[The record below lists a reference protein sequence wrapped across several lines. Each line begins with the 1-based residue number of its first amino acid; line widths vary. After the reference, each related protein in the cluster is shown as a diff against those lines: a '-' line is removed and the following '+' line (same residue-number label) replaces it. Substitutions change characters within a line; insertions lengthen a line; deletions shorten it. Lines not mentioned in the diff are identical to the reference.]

1 MRPIAVSLIIC
12 AAGAAAICAVFG
24 IFPWLL
30 PIFLGLS
37 LAVNLLIWLV
47 LWIFSLFVDKKRVYE
62 KPSRFYL
69 RMLNFGYAYIC
80 EGARVKISS
89 SGTEKIPEKPFLLVS
104 NHLSQLDNMIQCLV
118 LKPRALAF
126 ITKESI
132 FKIPIV
138 GRTIWRCCYMPID
151 RKSLRAGK
159 NAIEAAEDYISRG
172 VLSVGVYPEGT
183 RGDGVNLGKFH
194 AGCFK
199 AALKTGCPVVVAAIQ
214 GTKDAHKRTPWRST
228 KVRFDIIEVI
238 DPAGHKSVELSELVR
253 GKISAFLEKENAAK
267 NT

>member
-1 MRPIAVSLIIC
+1 MRPIAISLIIC
-12 AAGAAAICAVFG
+12 AAVSVAVCAVFG
-24 IFPWLL
+24 IFPWLA
-30 PIFLGLS
+30 PIFLGLA

-47 LWIFSLFVDKKRVYE
+47 LWIFSLFVDKKKVYE
-62 KPSRFYL
+62 KPSNFYR

-80 EGARVKISS
+80 EGARVKIKT

-118 LKPRALAF
+118 LKNRPLAY
-126 ITKESI
+126 ITKESL

-159 NAIEAAEDYISRG
+159 SAVEASEDYIRRG
-172 VLSVGVYPEGT
+172 VLSVGVFPEGT
-183 RGDGVNLGKFH
+183 RGDGINLGKFH
-194 AGCFK
+194 AGSFK
-199 AALKTGCPVVVAAIQ
+199 IALKTGCPIVVSAVR
-214 GTKDAHKRTPWRST
+214 GTKEVHKRTPWRST
-228 KVRFDIIEVI
+228 KVTFDIIDVI

-253 GKISAFLEKENAAK
+253 GKISAFLESENNK
-267 NT
+267 